1 MDDSL
6 FDLPPIEPDEREEAA
21 GAPRLQ
27 LPNREQLELR
37 SVDLDGLLGADHR
50 ARLVWAFVE
59 GLDLGPL
66 YSRIK
71 AVEGHP
77 GRPPIDPR
85 ILVALWLYATLEG
98 VGSARALD
106 RLCAEHDAYRWLAG
120 GVGLNYHT
128 LAAFRVEH
136 ADVLDRLL
144 TESVAA
150 LLADGLVT
158 LAAVAQDGVRVRAA
172 AGAASYRRRDR
183 LERFLAQ
190 AETQVVALKAE
201 LDDDPAASS
210 RRVAA
215 ARERAARERAER
227 VRHALAHLPEIEATK
242 KRHAKRGK
250 PAPEARTSTTDPQ
263 ARGMKMADGGW
274 RPAYNAQLATDTAS
288 QVIVGLDVTPIGN
301 DQGQLGPMVRQLRR
315 RYGRAPRAWLADAGF
330 LRNTEIEEFGAPDS
344 GTTLYM
350 PVRTPEDPSRDPY
363 LPLPSDSPALAAW
376 RTRMSTPAAK
386 EIYKDRA
393 ATAECV
399 NAIARNRCLQRFRV
413 RGREKARA
421 VLLWFALAHN
431 LMRTIALRSAAA
443 TTVAT

>member
-1 MDDSL
+1 MDDTL
-6 FDLPPIEPDEREEAA
+6 FELPATEPDEREKA
-21 GAPRLQ
+21 GGVPRLQ
-27 LPNREQLELR
+27 LPNRDQLELR
-37 SVDLDGLLGADHR
+37 SVDLDGLLGLDHR

-59 GLDLGPL
+59 GLDLAPL
-66 YSRIK
+66 YVRIK
-71 AVEGHP
+71 AIEGHP
-77 GRPPIDPR
+77 GRPPIDPA

-106 RLCAEHDAYRWLAG
+106 RLCAQHDAYRWLAG

-190 AETQVVALKAE
+190 AETQVAALKAE

-227 VRHALAHLPEIEATK
+227 VRHALAHLPVIEATK
-242 KRHAKRGK
+242 KRKATRGK
-250 PAPEARTSTTDPQ
+250 PASDARTSTTDPQ
-263 ARGMKMADGGW
+263 ARVMKMADGGW
-274 RPAYNAQLATDTAS
+274 RPAYNAQLATDTGS
-288 QVIVGLDVTPIGN
+288 QVIVGLDVTSAGT
-301 DQGQLGPMVRQLRR
+301 DHGQLGPMVRQLRR
-315 RYGRAPRAWLADAGF
+315 RYGRAPGVWLADAGF
-330 LRNTEIEEFGAPDS
+330 QASAEIEEFSAPS
-344 GTTLYM
+344 CGTTLYL
-350 PVRTPEDPSRDPY
+350 PVRHPLDRSRDPH
-363 LPLPSDSPALAAW
+363 LPLPSDSPAVAAW
-376 RTRMSTPAAK
+376 RIRMGTPAAK

-399 NAIARNRCLQRFRV
+399 NAIARNRGLQRFGV
-413 RGREKARA
+413 RGQDKARA

-431 LMRTIALRSAAA
+431 LMRTLALRETAAA
-443 TTVAT
+443 V

>member
-1 MDDSL
+1 MDDTL
-6 FDLPPIEPDEREEAA
+6 FELPPTEPDEHEEAA
-21 GAPRLQ
+21 GVPRLQ
-27 LPNREQLELR
+27 LPNRDQLELR
-37 SVDLDGLLGADHR
+37 SVDLDGLLGPDHR

-66 YSRIK
+66 YVRIK
-71 AVEGHP
+71 AIEGHP

-158 LAAVAQDGVRVRAA
+158 LDAIAQDGVRVRAA

-183 LERFLAQ
+183 LERFLVQ
-190 AETQVVALKAE
+190 ATAHVAALKAE

-227 VRHALAHLPEIEATK
+227 VRHALAHLPVIEATK
-242 KRHAKRGK
+242 KRNAKRGK
-250 PAPEARTSTTDPQ
+250 AAPEARTSTTDPE
-263 ARGMKMADGGW
+263 ARVMKMGDGGW

-288 QVIVGLDVTPIGN
+288 QVIVGLDLTPIGN
-301 DQGQLGPMVRQLRR
+301 DQGQLGPMVRQIRA
-315 RYGRAPRAWLADAGF
+315 RYGRAPGAWLADAGF
-330 LRNTEIEEFGAPDS
+330 LRNTEIEEFAEPS
-344 GTTLYM
+344 CGTTLYL

-363 LPLPSDSPALAAW
+363 LPLPSDSAAVAAW
-376 RTRMSTPAAK
+376 RTRMSTPEAK
-386 EIYKDRA
+386 AIYKDPKRSIGSPVRQNSDWF
-393 ATAECV
+393 TDS
-399 NAIARNRCLQRFRV
+399 RV
-413 RGREKARA
+413 GPRLEPTHGPSRRE
-421 VLLWFALAHN
+421 LS
-431 LMRTIALRSAAA
+431 RSPS
-443 TTVAT
+443 TLDSW

>member
-1 MDDSL
+1 MDDTL
-6 FDLPPIEPDEREEAA
+6 FELPPTEPGEHEEAP
-21 GAPRLQ
+21 GVPRLQ
-27 LPNREQLELR
+27 LPNRDQLELR
-37 SVDLDGLLGADHR
+37 SVDLDGLLAVDHR

-59 GLDLGPL
+59 GLDLTPL
-66 YSRIK
+66 YARIR

-77 GRPPIDPR
+77 GRPPIDPA

-136 ADVLDRLL
+136 ADVLDQLL

-190 AETQVVALKAE
+190 AETQVAALKAE

-227 VRHALAHLPEIEATK
+227 VRHALAHLPVLEATK
-242 KRHAKRGK
+242 KRKAKHGGE
-250 PAPEARTSTTDPQ
+250 PASDARTSTTDPQ
-263 ARGMKMADGGW
+263 ARVMKMADGGW
-274 RPAYNAQLATDTAS
+274 RPAYNAQLATDTGS
-288 QVIVGLDVTPIGN
+288 QVIVGLDVTNAGT
-301 DQGQLGPMVRQLRR
+301 DHGQLGPMVRQLAR
-315 RYGRAPRAWLADAGF
+315 RYGRSPGVWLADAGF
-330 LRNTEIEEFGAPDS
+330 LASAEIEEFSAPS
-344 GTTLYM
+344 CGTTLYL
-350 PVRTPEDPSRDPY
+350 PVRTPSDRSRDPY
-363 LPLPSDSPALAAW
+363 MPLPSDSPALAAW
-376 RTRMSTPAAK
+376 RIRMGTPAAK

-399 NAIARNRCLQRFRV
+399 NAIARNRGLQRSGV
-413 RGREKARA
+413 RGPDKARA

-431 LMRTIALRSAAA
+431 LMRTLALRAPAAA
-443 TTVAT
+443 A

>member
-1 MDDSL
+1 MDDTL
-6 FDLPPIEPDEREEAA
+6 FALPPTEPEQHEEAP
-21 GAPRLQ
+21 GVPRLQ
-27 LPNREQLELR
+27 LPNRGQLELR

-59 GLDLGPL
+59 GLDLTPL
-66 YSRIK
+66 YARIK

-77 GRPPIDPR
+77 GRPPIDPA

-128 LAAFRVEH
+128 LAVFRVEH

-158 LAAVAQDGVRVRAA
+158 LTTVAQDGVRVRAA
-172 AGAASYRRRDR
+172 AGAASYRRRGT
-183 LERFLAQ
+183 LERFLKQ
-190 AETQVVALKAE
+190 ADAHVAALEAE
-201 LDDDPAASS
+201 LDADPAASS

-227 VRHALAHLPEIEATK
+227 VRHALAHLPAIEAAK
-242 KRHAKRGK
+242 KRNAKLGK
-250 PAPEARTSTTDPQ
+250 PAPEARTSTTDPE
-263 ARGMKMADGGW
+263 ARVMKMADGGW
-274 RPAYNAQLATDTAS
+274 RPAYNAGLVTDTGS
-288 QVIVGLDVTPIGN
+288 QVIVGLDVSNKGN
-301 DQGQLGPMVRQLRR
+301 DQGQLGPMIRQLRR
-315 RYGRAPRAWLADAGF
+315 RYARAPGAWLADAGF
-330 LRNTEIEEFGAPDS
+330 LRNSEIDEFAAPRA
-344 GTTLYM
+344 GTTLYL
-350 PVRTPEDPSRDPY
+350 PVRTPEDRSRDPY
-363 LPLPSDSPALAAW
+363 LPLPADSPAVAAW
-376 RTRMSTPAAK
+376 RTRMGTPQAK

-399 NAIARNRCLQRFRV
+399 NAIARNRGLQRFGV
-413 RGREKARA
+413 RGSAKVRA

-431 LMRTIALRSAAA
+431 LMRTVALRSAAA
-443 TTVAT
+443 AAA

>member
-1 MDDSL
+1 
-6 FDLPPIEPDEREEAA
+6 
-21 GAPRLQ
+21 
-27 LPNREQLELR
+27 
-37 SVDLDGLLGADHR
+37 
-50 ARLVWAFVE
+50 
-59 GLDLGPL
+59 
-66 YSRIK
+66 
-71 AVEGHP
+71 
-77 GRPPIDPR
+77 
-85 ILVALWLYATLEG
+85 VALWLYATLEG

-136 ADVLDRLL
+136 ADVLDQLL

-190 AETQVVALKAE
+190 AETQVAALKDE
-201 LDDDPAASS
+201 LDGDPAASS
-210 RRVAA
+210 RRVTA

-250 PAPEARTSTTDPQ
+250 PVPEARTSTTDPQ
-263 ARGMKMADGGW
+263 ARVMKMGDGGW

-301 DQGQLGPMVRQLRR
+301 DQGQLGPMVRQIRR
-315 RYGRAPRAWLADAGF
+315 RHGRTPDAWLADAGF
-330 LRNTEIEEFGAPDS
+330 LANTEIEEFAASSCGP
-344 GTTLYM
+344 TLYM
-350 PVRTPEDPSRDPY
+350 PVRTPEDPNRDPY
-363 LPLPSDSPALAAW
+363 LPLPSDSPAVAAW
-376 RTRMSTPAAK
+376 RTRMSTPTAK

-399 NAIARNRCLQRFRV
+399 NAIARNRGLQRFRV
-413 RGREKARA
+413 RGQAKARA

-431 LMRTIALRSAAA
+431 LMRTVALRSAAGA
-443 TTVAT
+443 V